1 MIVAT
6 PTGGKAAS
14 ELLQLDGQALANS
27 GEDRPVTAGRG
38 HAGGDPV
45 EPHVARDREAAQGQ
59 AKAQA
64 RIASGAF

>member
-1 MIVAT
+1 MIVPT

-45 EPHVARDREAAQGQ
+45 EPHLVCHRESAQGQ
-59 AKAQA
+59 AKAQE